1 MATVVSRVEPYAGL
15 NRYLSGRFADNIV
28 LTFAEIEDL
37 LGFAL
42 PAEAH
47 VRTEWWLG
55 GGEDDDPSPQRAAWT
70 RANRTA
76 TPNLFART
84 VRFER
89 DTVAQAS
96 TPPRPRDA
104 HDPDSGSAASRGGAS
119 GCPRSRKA
127 EQLVVGRRASLRHA
141 HDRLGAEE
149 RQGHPVPAVAERE
162 QLTRM

>member
-1 MATVVSRVEPYAGL
+1 MASLISRVEPYAAL
-15 NRYLSGRFADNIV
+15 HTYLSGRFADNIV

-37 LGFAL
+37 LGFGL

-55 GGEDDDPSPQRAAWT
+55 GGQDGEPAAHRSAWT

-89 DTVAQAS
+89 D
-96 TPPRPRDA
+96 
-104 HDPDSGSAASRGGAS
+104 
-119 GCPRSRKA
+119 
-127 EQLVVGRRASLRHA
+127 
-141 HDRLGAEE
+141 
-149 RQGHPVPAVAERE
+149 VAEKS
-162 QLTRM
+162 

>member
-1 MATVVSRVEPYAGL
+1 MGSLIPRVDSYAGL
-15 NRYLSGRFADNIV
+15 NTYLSGRFADNIV

-55 GGEDDDPSPQRAAWT
+55 GGQDDSSAHRSAWT

-89 DTVAQAS
+89 D
-96 TPPRPRDA
+96 
-104 HDPDSGSAASRGGAS
+104 
-119 GCPRSRKA
+119 
-127 EQLVVGRRASLRHA
+127 VVVKS
-141 HDRLGAEE
+141 
-149 RQGHPVPAVAERE
+149 
-162 QLTRM
+162 

>member
-1 MATVVSRVEPYAGL
+1 MASLITRVESYARL
-15 NRYLSGRFADNIV
+15 NTYLSGRFADNIV

-55 GGEDDDPSPQRAAWT
+55 RGGDDDPSPQRSAWT

-89 DTVAQAS
+89 DVVAKS
-96 TPPRPRDA
+96 
-104 HDPDSGSAASRGGAS
+104 
-119 GCPRSRKA
+119 
-127 EQLVVGRRASLRHA
+127 
-141 HDRLGAEE
+141 
-149 RQGHPVPAVAERE
+149 
-162 QLTRM
+162 

>member
-1 MATVVSRVEPYAGL
+1 MATVASRSEPYAGL
-15 NRYLSGRFADNIV
+15 NTYLSGRFADNIV

-55 GGEDDDPSPQRAAWT
+55 GGRDGAPSPHRDAWT

-89 DTVAQAS
+89 DVVAKS
-96 TPPRPRDA
+96 
-104 HDPDSGSAASRGGAS
+104 
-119 GCPRSRKA
+119 
-127 EQLVVGRRASLRHA
+127 
-141 HDRLGAEE
+141 
-149 RQGHPVPAVAERE
+149 
-162 QLTRM
+162 